1 MNTLTFLNQP
11 LLWGLSLAAIPLI
24 IHLLFR
30 RRLRKIDWAPMRY
43 LKLSLKRKRRRI
55 RLEQLL
61 LLLLRTVLVVL
72 LFVAVARPVMHAEGL
87 GAWLTG
93 RSRNS
98 QIILLDDSLSMGFRE
113 RGRSAFDR
121 GREVALELV
130 KTLGPKDRLTI
141 AVTSQS
147 KAPLRREV
155 EVPDS
160 AEISQLLS
168 GLQITSTHA
177 AWQPILTSLEEL
189 VTGGTY
195 PIQDVTIITD
205 LRRSGWEEPVAEIG
219 TQLAGQRVRLRIF
232 DVGNQRT
239 DNIALVGLEPR
250 ERAVL
255 VGAPSPWEAVVQNLS
270 AGEVEG
276 LEATLSIDD
285 RPGVV
290 RLPAIA
296 PGETAR
302 IPLTATFQEPGLHRL
317 DFKLPGDD
325 LPEDDHRWAVTSV
338 REQLRMVLVD
348 GEPSTDPLAG
358 EVDFVALALSLGIGA
373 AEAWQVEVITDSE
386 WSSGT
391 IAQPDL
397 LVIANLASLTP
408 DQVAEVRRFVESGT
422 GLMIF
427 PGEQLDLDAYNQSLY
442 QDGAGLLPA
451 ALESIRDDKL
461 TGLIVEPLANSPLRV
476 LGELAPAVLER
487 IQVNKFLA
495 LTLPPED
502 AGNVRVLAR
511 WNNADA
517 SPAAVQKTF
526 GRGEVLLWTVT
537 ADKGWSEWPTE
548 PSFVLAMRE
557 AAQGIVRGEPVVR
570 EFVAGTRLTRQVA
583 ADREITSG
591 SVLAPAAEQQRPLL
605 VEETRAT
612 PTATPVRQLA
622 YDDSRRAGIYRLTWN
637 ESQSGTQSDQLAVNP
652 DSRESQLARIN
663 ADELRGEF
671 GGLDVQII
679 PAVSGA
685 DLPLAVQG
693 EEIWR
698 SLAAILL
705 GLLAVEAGFPTWVG
719 RQR

>member
-55 RLEQLL
+55 RLEQIL
-61 LLLLRTVLVVL
+61 LLLLRTALVAL
-72 LFVAVARPVMHAEGL
+72 LFMAVARPVMHAEGL

-98 QIILLDDSLSMGFRE
+98 QILILDDSLSMGFRQ

-121 GREVALELV
+121 GREVAVELV
-130 KTLGPKDRLTI
+130 KTLGPKDRLTL
-141 AVTSQS
+141 VLTSQPKS
-147 KAPLRREV
+147 PLRREV
-155 EVPDS
+155 EVPDP
-160 AEISQLLS
+160 AEISQLVG
-168 GLQITSTHA
+168 GLKVTSTHA
-177 AWQPILTSLEEL
+177 AWQPILAALEEL
-189 VTGGTY
+189 VTEGTY
-195 PIQDVTIITD
+195 PIHDVTIITD
-205 LRRSGWEEPVAEIG
+205 LRRAGWEEPVAEIG
-219 TQLAGQRVRLRIF
+219 TRLAGQRVRLRIF
-232 DVGNQRT
+232 DVGNDRT
-239 DNIALVGLEPR
+239 TNIALVGLEPR

-255 VGAPSPWEAVVQNLS
+255 VGTPSPWDAVVQNLS
-270 AGEVEG
+270 DGEVEG
-276 LEATLSIDD
+276 LEATLAVDD
-285 RPGVV
+285 RPGIV

-325 LPEDDHRWAVTSV
+325 LPEDDRRWAVTSV

-373 AEAWQVEVITDSE
+373 AEAWQVEIVTDSE
-386 WSSGT
+386 WSSSQL
-391 IAQPDL
+391 AQPDL
-397 LVIANLASLTP
+397 LVLANLASLSP
-408 DQVAEVRRFVESGT
+408 DQVAEVRRFVETGT

-451 ALESIRDDKL
+451 ALESIRDEKL
-461 TGLIVEPLANSPLRV
+461 TGLIVEPVANSPLRV

-487 IQVNKFLA
+487 IQVNKYLA
-495 LTLPPED
+495 LALPPEEAAD
-502 AGNVRVLAR
+502 VRVLAR
-511 WNNADA
+511 WNNAEA

-526 GRGEVLLWTVT
+526 GRGEVLLWTMT

-570 EFVAGTRLTRQVA
+570 QFIAGARLSRPVSAEREVTNAVVLMPDAEQPRPLAVVDTQATA
-583 ADREITSG
+583 A
-591 SVLAPAAEQQRPLL
+591 APAARELASDD
-605 VEETRAT
+605 TR
-612 PTATPVRQLA
+612 Q
-622 YDDSRRAGIYRLTWN
+622 AGVYRLTWS
-637 ESQSGTQSDQLAVNP
+637 ESQLGTQEDQLAVNP
-652 DSRESQLARIN
+652 DARESYLSRIN

-671 GGLDVQII
+671 GGLDVQVI

-685 DLPLAVQG
+685 DLPLSVQG
-693 EEIWR
+693 NEIWR
-698 SLAAILL
+698 SLAMILL
-705 GLLAVEAGFPTWVG
+705 AFLAVEAGFATWVG